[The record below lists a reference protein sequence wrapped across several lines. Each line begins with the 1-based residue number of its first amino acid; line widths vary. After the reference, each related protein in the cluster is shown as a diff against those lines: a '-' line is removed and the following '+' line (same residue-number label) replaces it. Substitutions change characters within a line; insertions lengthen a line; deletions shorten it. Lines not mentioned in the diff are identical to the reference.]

1 MPADL
6 LSLYFFPGASVIER
20 TITNLTIFEEASYFP
35 ISFLF
40 FHSIHH
46 LYYSIHAVLV
56 YTFLPG
62 TNTSVK
68 GASIN
73 GASFN
78 I

>member
-1 MPADL
+1 MT
-6 LSLYFFPGASVIER
+6 ER

-40 FHSIHH
+40 FHSIHN

-78 I
+78 ISSNFMS